1 MNVSSTEQ
9 TSRSGSVVTGSAT
22 TRLSG
27 SRLIIAR
34 TVWLALVVP
43 SVGLFIASLPVYY
56 AQIQRA
62 CVDPVTCNIAGTLT
76 AKGLQELSALG
87 LSVSGYAALLTIFFT
102 IIVAIWSGIGFL
114 IFWRRSDE
122 WFALFLAFFLVIF
135 NISYQGF
142 PISALT
148 LAYPALDVPIRF
160 LSALGLASIV
170 LFLVLF
176 PNGRLV
182 PRWMGLFLLFGLIG
196 AVSSVIPSTSRFN
209 SDNLPWLLGLV
220 NQVVFVAIIFSQIY
234 RYRRV

>member
-76 AKGLQELSALG
+76 AKGLQEL
-87 LSVSGYAALLTIFFT
+87 
-102 IIVAIWSGIGFL
+102 
-114 IFWRRSDE
+114 
-122 WFALFLAFFLVIF
+122 
-135 NISYQGF
+135 
-142 PISALT
+142 
-148 LAYPALDVPIRF
+148 PAPQP
-160 LSALGLASIV
+160 APPG
-170 LFLVLF
+170 
-176 PNGRLV
+176 
-182 PRWMGLFLLFGLIG
+182 
-196 AVSSVIPSTSRFN
+196 
-209 SDNLPWLLGLV
+209 
-220 NQVVFVAIIFSQIY
+220 
-234 RYRRV
+234 